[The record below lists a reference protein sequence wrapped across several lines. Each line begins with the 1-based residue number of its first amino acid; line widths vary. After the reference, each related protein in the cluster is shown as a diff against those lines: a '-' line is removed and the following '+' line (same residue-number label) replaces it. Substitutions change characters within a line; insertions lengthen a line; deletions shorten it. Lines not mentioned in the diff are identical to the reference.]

1 MLNRVNP
8 YDKCPVYESR
18 NFLLRLV
25 EENDA
30 EDLIDCYSD
39 PISAKLFNSDN
50 CTSNF
55 IYKTIDEVEDCI
67 KFWLNEYKDQ
77 LYVRFSIVD
86 KSIEKSIGTM
96 EFFAKEEEYKDFGKI
111 GVLRIDLSS
120 KYEKENVIAEIL
132 SEVEKYFYDDF
143 QVNSIITKGTPEAK
157 QRVNILNKFGFNEL
171 KKGLIVMF
179 DFYYIKKRAL

>member
-86 KSIEKSIGTM
+86 KR
-96 EFFAKEEEYKDFGKI
+96 D
-111 GVLRIDLSS
+111 GVLIFSWKHPLHHCVVVEEDRLIFNKEYLSL
-120 KYEKENVIAEIL
+120 V
-132 SEVEKYFYDDF
+132 
-143 QVNSIITKGTPEAK
+143 P
-157 QRVNILNKFGFNEL
+157 RNI
-171 KKGLIVMF
+171 
-179 DFYYIKKRAL
+179 